1 MLIFMH
7 LYCKL
12 NIVRNEKSRLSK
24 NCSKFKI
31 LKGEFYMIGNILSHK
46 QTLWFVVSMKDQ
58 YVKLTVV
65 KFIKHEN
72 PFLMVKIGSTTDNSS
87 NSMDVNILHTNS
99 VFLSQSKII
108 NQMLCIYFRID
119 ISDKIISE
127 SIFQTKLFQN

>member
-1 MLIFMH
+1 MLFGFNNSFYLLRTLTKTVVI
-7 LYCKL
+7 
-12 NIVRNEKSRLSK
+12 IVTRGK
-24 NCSKFKI
+24 
-31 LKGEFYMIGNILSHK
+31 YNILSHK
-46 QTLWFVVSMKDQ
+46 QTVLFVVSMKDQ

-72 PFLMVKIGSTTDNSS
+72 PFLMIKIGSTIDNSS

-127 SIFQTKLFQN
+127 LIFQTKLFQN

>member
-1 MLIFMH
+1 
-7 LYCKL
+7 
-12 NIVRNEKSRLSK
+12 
-24 NCSKFKI
+24 
-31 LKGEFYMIGNILSHK
+31 MIGNILSHK
-46 QTLWFVVSMKDQ
+46 QTVLFIVSMKDQ

-127 SIFQTKLFQN
+127 LIFQTKLFQN